1 MENAFRQGNMKA
13 AKLTPSQVLEIR
25 RLYAEG
31 WTQGAL
37 CRQFSVG
44 VNQIGRIVRGESWK
58 NLPQTL
64 MTKQELMKS
73 AARMMELQEA
83 AQRGEIEPEQP
94 PTGEAPLPGMNRLE
108 TEADRIAREQFGA
121 FGGVEKVLDELKGGE
136 GVPKSPLDE

>member
-1 MENAFRQGNMKA
+1 MENAFRQANMKA
-13 AKLTPSQVLEIR
+13 AKLTVSQVLEIR
-25 RLYAEG
+25 KLYAEG

-37 CRQFSVG
+37 CKQFSVG

-64 MTKQELMKS
+64 MNQQELMKS

-83 AQRGEIEPEQP
+83 VQRGDIGPDQP
-94 PTGEAPLPGMNRLE
+94 PIEAPVSSGLDRLE

-121 FGGVEKVLDELKGGE
+121 FGGVEKALDELKGGE